1 MQTGLQSAYGL
12 EYSGGNITVVQAVR
26 RKGRIECDVLACGES
41 WSNFS
46 SWPALADQIRR
57 DQESGRAMVSAPAF
71 SHDSF
76 IRPLQSPFPSIKKAQ
91 AVLPSLLD
99 VQLPFPLEQCT
110 YRFANV
116 HRPENGNV
124 RALAVA
130 IPNDR
135 LQILLENVRSIGI
148 DPEWIEQESLALWR
162 CALRQFPAGSASN
175 RVVIYLGT
183 DRTIA
188 VSGKNLMPVASF
200 GTQSSWSDSLEKA
213 AGAKLA
219 NRLQQHLAGA
229 FRGESEMPVE
239 FLVCGPAAAT
249 SARLREEMEIP
260 IENWKIMAKPESCLA
275 ASLAEGLLEPDVWSE
290 NLRIGTL
297 THAHIIRHARRVE
310 NRALTILALAALM
323 LTTVSLGSLQLVKK
337 NHDALQAHIR
347 SEAASITGMNFIPR
361 GQELFVAK
369 QYVDESSERFK
380 EFRQW
385 MEPDAYPLFD
395 QVVRSAH
402 LIDMTLEALSV
413 RAGALLA
420 RGSCADWNDPD
431 KITQPLAANGWKVE
445 IERKDAG
452 HDERVHFTVR
462 AQP

>member
-1 MQTGLQSAYGL
+1 MKTGLQSAYGL
-12 EYSGGNITVVQAVR
+12 EYSGGLITVVQAVR
-26 RKGRIECDVLACGES
+26 RKGRIESDVLACGKT
-41 WSNFS
+41 WSDFT
-46 SWPALADQIRR
+46 SWPELADQIRR
-57 DQESGRAMVSAPAF
+57 DQASGRAMVSALAF

-76 IRPLQSPFPSIKKAQ
+76 IRPLQAPFPSIKKAQ

-116 HRPENGNV
+116 HKPENGNV

-130 IPNDR
+130 IPHDR
-135 LQILLENVRSIGI
+135 LQLQLENVRAIGI

-175 RVVIYLGT
+175 RVVIYLGA
-183 DRTIA
+183 DRTVA
-188 VSGKNLMPVASF
+188 VSGKNLMPVASL
-200 GTQSSWSDSLEKA
+200 GTRVPWSASMDDAS
-213 AGAKLA
+213 GAKLA
-219 NRLQQHLAGA
+219 NRLRQHLAGA
-229 FRGESEMPVE
+229 FHGESGMPVE
-239 FLVCGPAAAT
+239 FLIGGPAAAT
-249 SARLREEMEIP
+249 SARLREQMEIP
-260 IENWKIMAKPESCLA
+260 AENWKIMAKPESCLA
-275 ASLAEGLLEPDVWSE
+275 AALAEGMLEPDVWSE
-290 NLRIGTL
+290 NLRTGTL
-297 THAHIIRHARRVE
+297 THAHIIRHGRRVE

-323 LTTVSLGSLQLVKK
+323 LTTASLGALQLVKK
-337 NHDALQAHIR
+337 AHDTLQAQIR
-347 SEAASITGMNFIPR
+347 NDAALITGMNYIPR

-369 QYVDESSERFK
+369 QYVEESSERFK

-402 LIDMTLEALSV
+402 QIDMTLEALSV
-413 RAGALLA
+413 RSGALLA
-420 RGSCADWNDPD
+420 RGTCVDWNDPD
-431 KITQPLAANGWKVE
+431 KVTQPLAANGWKVE
-445 IERKDAG
+445 TERKDAG